1 MSFSH
6 EVKKELSK
14 IENSSHQLE
23 FAECYGLMLFARPFS
38 AGEIKLKTESIHVAE
53 RFITLSQKLLN
64 PIIEKQS
71 TLKASRE
78 FINLHTISLIL
89 PDECKRIYS
98 TFGHD
103 ESDTTLRL
111 NRGNIENDMCISAFL
126 RGAFLSCGSVN
137 DPLKNYHLE
146 FCTAYKN
153 LSNDLC
159 MLLSEIREC
168 NLTPKTIIRS
178 GSYVVYLKDS
188 EQITDLLTYMGAT
201 SCAMDIMN
209 AKAYKQMRNIANRR
223 TNSELANINK
233 TATAAAKQLSAIEK
247 IDATSGLASLPD
259 QLYEIALLRRDNP
272 ELSLRDLGL
281 LLDPPISRSGV
292 NHRLMKII
300 ELSGIE
306 DSSLENND

>member
-14 IENSSHQLE
+14 ILNNDYARDFS
-23 FAECYGLMLFARPFS
+23 ECYGLMLFCRPFS
-38 AGEIKLKTESIHVAE
+38 SAEIKLKTESISVAE
-53 RFITLSQKLLN
+53 RFISLSNVLFS
-64 PIIEKQS
+64 PVIEKQS
-71 TLKASRE
+71 TLKASKDH
-78 FINLHTISLIL
+78 INLHTISLIL
-89 PDECKRIYS
+89 PDECKNVF
-98 TFGHD
+98 TAFGHD
-103 ESDTTLRL
+103 EKDTTLRL
-111 NRGNIENDMCISAFL
+111 NRGNIENDMCLSAFL

-146 FCTAYKN
+146 FCSAYKN

-159 MLLSEIREC
+159 LLLSEIREC
-168 NLTPKTIIRS
+168 NLTPKTILRG

-188 EQITDLLTYMGAT
+188 EQITDLLTFMGAG

-233 TATAAAKQLSAIEK
+233 TATAAARQLAAIEK
-247 IDATSGLASLPD
+247 IESTVGLESLPD
-259 QLYEIALLRRDNP
+259 QLYEIAILRRDNP

-281 LLDPPISRSGV
+281 LLNEPISRSGV
-292 NHRLMKII
+292 NHRLLKII
-300 ELSGIE
+300 EISGIE
-306 DSSLENND
+306 SDTE

>member
-14 IENSSHQLE
+14 IENISHSLD

-38 AGEIKLKTESIHVAE
+38 SDDIRLKTESINVAE
-53 RFITLSQKLLN
+53 RFITLSTKLFN
-64 PIIEKQS
+64 PIIEKQT

-78 FINLHTISLIL
+78 FINLHTISLVL
-89 PDECKRIYS
+89 PEECKRIFTS
-98 TFGHD
+98 FGHED
-103 ESDTTLRL
+103 KDTNLRL
-111 NRGNIENDMCISAFL
+111 NRGNIENDMCVSAFL

-159 MLLSEIREC
+159 LILSEIREC
-168 NLTPKTIIRS
+168 NLTPKTTIRG

-188 EQITDLLTYMGAT
+188 EQITDLLTYMGAGG
-201 SCAMDIMN
+201 CAMDIMN

-233 TATAAAKQLSAIEK
+233 TAAAAAKQLSAIEK
-247 IDATSGLASLPD
+247 IDKSSGLASLPD

-292 NHRLMKII
+292 NHRLMKIVEI
-300 ELSGIE
+300 AGVDDANEAK
-306 DSSLENND
+306 

>member
-6 EVKKELSK
+6 DVKKELSK
-14 IENSSHQLE
+14 IENTSYARDFS
-23 FAECYGLMLFARPFS
+23 ECYGLMLFCRPFS
-38 AGEIKLKTESIHVAE
+38 HKEIKLKTESINAAE
-53 RFITLSQKLLN
+53 RFITLTNKLFA
-64 PIIEKQS
+64 PVIEKQS
-71 TLKASRE
+71 TLKASRD
-78 FINLHTISLIL
+78 FINLHTVSLIL
-89 PDECKRIYS
+89 PDECKRVFS
-98 TFGHD
+98 AFGHD
-103 ESDTTLRL
+103 ENATSLRL

-146 FCTAYKN
+146 FCSAYKN

-159 MLLSEIREC
+159 LMLSEIREC
-168 NLTPKTIIRS
+168 NLTPKTILRG

-201 SCAMDIMN
+201 SSSMDIMN

-233 TATAAAKQLSAIEK
+233 TATAAAKQLAAIER
-247 IDATSGLASLPD
+247 IETTQGLNTLPD

-281 LLDPPISRSGV
+281 LLEPPISRSGV
-292 NHRLMKII
+292 NHRLMKIVQ
-300 ELSGIE
+300 LSGI
-306 DSSLENND
+306 DENTTE

>member
-14 IENSSHQLE
+14 ILNYDYARDFS
-23 FAECYGLMLFARPFS
+23 ECYGLMLFCRPFS
-38 AGEIKLKTESIHVAE
+38 SREIKLKTESINVAE
-53 RFITLSQKLLN
+53 RFITLTNKLFS
-64 PIIEKQS
+64 PVVEKQT
-71 TLKASRE
+71 TLKASKE

-89 PDECKRIYS
+89 PDECRQVYS
-98 TFGHD
+98 AFGHD
-103 ESDTTLRL
+103 DSNTTLRL
-111 NRGNIENDMCISAFL
+111 NRGNIENDMCLSSFL

-146 FCTAYKN
+146 FCSAYKN

-159 MLLSEIREC
+159 LLLSEIREC
-168 NLTPKTIIRS
+168 NLTPKIVLRG

-233 TATAAAKQLSAIEK
+233 TATAAAKQLAAIER
-247 IDATSGLASLPD
+247 IESTAGLETLPD
-259 QLYEIALLRRDNP
+259 QLYEIAVLRRDNP

-281 LLDPPISRSGV
+281 MMAEPISRSGV

-306 DSSLENND
+306 NDSENN

>member
-14 IENSSHQLE
+14 ILNNDYARDFS
-23 FAECYGLMLFARPFS
+23 ECYGLMLFCRPFS
-38 AGEIKLKTESIHVAE
+38 SQEIKLKTESINVAE
-53 RFITLSQKLLN
+53 RFITLSNKIFA
-64 PIIEKQS
+64 PVVEKQS
-71 TLKASRE
+71 TLRASKE

-89 PDECKRIYS
+89 PDECRGVY
-98 TFGHD
+98 TAFGHD
-103 ESDTTLRL
+103 DKDTNLRL
-111 NRGNIENDMCISAFL
+111 NRGNIENDMCLASFL

-159 MLLSEIREC
+159 LLLSEIREC
-168 NLTPKTIIRS
+168 NLTPKIVNRS

-233 TATAAAKQLSAIEK
+233 TATAAAKQLSAIER
-247 IDATSGLASLPD
+247 IESTVGLESLPA
-259 QLYEIALLRRDNP
+259 QLYEIAVLRRDNP
-272 ELSLRDLGL
+272 ELSLRDLGML
-281 LLDPPISRSGV
+281 MAEPMSRSGV

-300 ELSGIE
+300 EISGI
-306 DSSLENND
+306 DSDLEN